1 MPPHL
6 MSCCVLLCV
15 LPGCSYFVPSSF
27 LHLFLMFAPALILGG
42 TPQRVLAAATLL
54 TGPLA
59 ASQLVERNERAQMF
73 EWASIW

>member
-1 MPPHL
+1 
-6 MSCCVLLCV
+6 
-15 LPGCSYFVPSSF
+15 
-27 LHLFLMFAPALILGG
+27 MFAPALILGG